1 MATLTIP
8 DTSYAYLVAQ
18 AALYNM
24 TAEQFVLQRLMA
36 PNGPTPE
43 PTPPLTGEAWRAVRD
58 AMISDAEKRADRY
71 PPGFVLDDSREAI
84 YAERLD
90 AIMGIFPDETDDE
103 ASAI

>member
-1 MATLTIP
+1 MATVTIP
-8 DTSYAYLVAQ
+8 DVAYTSLAAQ
-18 AALYNM
+18 AALRNI
-24 TAEQFVLQRLMA
+24 TVEQFVLDQLQFLSRSPA
-36 PNGPTPE
+36 VPAE

-90 AIMGIFPDETDDE
+90 AQL
-103 ASAI
+103 